1 MFVVVITNDSNQ
13 HVTIH
18 PTYMLGGAGPHEEPI
33 RLAPD
38 QSETIRFEI
47 WRSVRDWVDGI
58 DRSDFGGKSWW
69 SGFSARYFDTN
80 DTGAGDTWTFEVS
93 GSSLEP
99 VLDESDAYRMAPRFS
114 AVSLSEPVHKRTYYL
129 SRSAGEELPPL
140 DELS

>member
-1 MFVVVITNDSNQ
+1 MVITNDSNQ

-58 DRSDFGGKSWW
+58 DRSNFGGKSWW

-80 DTGAGDTWTFEVS
+80 DAGAGDTWTFEVS
-93 GSSLEP
+93 GSPLEP
-99 VLDESDAYRMAPRFS
+99 VLDESDAFRMAPGFS